1 MSMISSGRARFH
13 DELDPLME
21 SIDSV
26 RAHPNNPRN
35 GDIDAIAQSI
45 ERNGFVSPV
54 IAQRSTGHI
63 IAGNHRYYA
72 LMQLGSGAIP
82 VVWVD
87 MDDTQ
92 AKEYMLA
99 DNRTSD
105 LGNYD
110 NSNLVALLQEI
121 EEDRGDLH
129 STGYT
134 DHDMEV
140 LKHLSEMPLDD
151 TTDFAQWPTLT
162 FQVPPHIKEGFM
174 KITAEA
180 ADDRERFELLL
191 RLAGWRDS

>member
-1 MSMISSGRARFH
+1 MIRDGIVRFH
-13 DELDPLME
+13 DELEPLMTPMN
-21 SIDSV
+21 DV
-26 RAHPNNPRN
+26 QAHPNNPRN

-54 IAQRSTGHI
+54 IAQRGTGHI

-72 LMQLGSGAIP
+72 LMQLGSDSIP

-87 MDDTQ
+87 MDDIE

-110 NSNLVALLQEI
+110 NSNLVAILTEI
-121 EEDRGDLH
+121 EESRGDLH

-134 DHDMEV
+134 EHDKEV

-162 FQVPPHIKEGFM
+162 FQVPPHIKVAFM
-174 KITAEA
+174 EMTHEA
-180 ADDRERFELLL
+180 TDDRERFELLL
-191 RLAGWRDS
+191 RLAGWKESSS